1 MIFIRI
7 VSSSM
12 KGSADKMVV
21 GYLFPSVVTL
31 TAVCKV
37 FDDTNIRG
45 LYDAVP
51 PVQSFL
57 SRRHVRTIIS
67 EVRRIRI

>member
-1 MIFIRI
+1 MIFIRSI
-7 VSSSM
+7 SSSM

-51 PVQSFL
+51 PV
-57 SRRHVRTIIS
+57 
-67 EVRRIRI
+67 